1 MRHTVICIGR
11 ESGSGGKVIGQEV
24 AKRLGIEFYDSNL
37 LEMAKENGGN
47 TSDSLE

>member
-24 AKRLGIEFYDSNL
+24 AKRLGIEFYDSNG
-37 LEMAKENGGN
+37 EGVRRDYIGF
-47 TSDSLE
+47 TG